1 MRNKIYKKLRQAQD
15 ICFKA
20 NETKLFDL
28 CEYHFNIV
36 YDEELNEEDLEQL
49 MKFAKDVYKIAT
61 LKNNLEP
68 LV

>member
-1 MRNKIYKKLRQAQD
+1 MRNKIYKKLKQAQEQ
-15 ICFKA
+15 CFEA

-28 CEYHFNIV
+28 CEYHFDLV
-36 YDEELNEEDLEQL
+36 YNEELNEEDLEQL

-61 LKNNLEP
+61 LRKNLNP